1 MYLSRI
7 ALSTATSFGRR
18 LVSDTYLL
26 HQCIEA
32 ALPDD
37 PRPLWRVEA
46 QDDSANLIIL
56 AQSQFE
62 PAWTKA
68 FYAPTLAS
76 AELRRMPLSYETGE
90 QLAFRLLANPTKRDG
105 DPQEKGVHAKVVG
118 IQEPEAQVAW
128 LTRKLEGAAQLRNVY
143 LRQGLPV
150 KAKKRGAATHS
161 CHLAVLFEGDLVVE
175 DAGKLREL
183 VTAGIGRAK
192 GYGFGLLSLA

>member
-7 ALSTATSFGRR
+7 TLSTAMAFGRR
-18 LVSDTYLL
+18 LASDTYLL

-37 PRPLWRVEA
+37 PRPLWRVEN
-46 QDDSANLIIL
+46 QDESENLVVL

-62 PAWTKA
+62 PVWTKA
-68 FYAPTLAS
+68 FYPTTLIS
-76 AELRRMPLSYETGE
+76 AEMRRVPSYETGE
-90 QLAFRLLANPTKRDG
+90 RLAFRLLANPTKRDG
-105 DPQEKGVHAKVVG
+105 DPREKSARAKVVG
-118 IQEPEAQVAW
+118 ILDPEVQVAW
-128 LTRKLEGAAQLRNVY
+128 LTRKLDGAAQIQNVY
-143 LRQGLPV
+143 LRQGLPI

-161 CHLAVLFEGDLVVE
+161 CHLPVLFEGDLVVA

-183 VTAGIGRAK
+183 VAAGIGRAK